1 MAEDRIVSLHG
12 KWQVSQVGGKV
23 SLQGNVPGLVHHDL
37 IEQGIVGDPFS
48 RMNEADQQWVGDA
61 TWEYSRTFVLNS
73 RQAARGAII
82 LNCDSLDTL
91 AEVFVNDHKVA
102 ATDNMFVRWRWS
114 IKDFAREGENNIRI
128 VFKPVNPV
136 MKERGEAYHL
146 DLKRRCFTPWGP
158 AHRNLVRKSPCHG
171 DWDWG
176 PCFLTQ
182 GIPQDIYIECRD
194 GGRLLYVNNLQE
206 HNAGRVSVT
215 LRAFIDMPRA
225 AKVRLTFDLGG
236 QVGSIEADLE
246 AGETRL
252 DHTLTVENPRLWWPN
267 GYGPQ
272 SLYALRVELES
283 EGENDVVDQEIGL
296 RRIELVTE
304 DDEAGQSFYF
314 RVNGLAVFAKGA
326 NWIPTDSF
334 ETRVTDE
341 SLAWELESAAAAHHN
356 MIRIWGGGLYESER
370 FYRMCDR
377 MGIMVWQECIFACG
391 YYPVNP
397 EFLDSVRLEVRHQVR
412 RIAAHASLALWCG
425 NNEIEQLFDRG
436 RPDFDTL
443 LVEYDQL
450 FIQTIM
456 PIVNAEAPQVTYWPS
471 SASNGVREFGN
482 PQDESRGDVHFW
494 EVWHGGKPASRYL
507 EVKPR
512 FSSEFGF
519 QSFSSPDLMDRY
531 TLPEDRNV
539 CSRVL
544 DFHQRNARGSG
555 QIFTHIPGHF
565 KSPVGYENTVY
576 ISQAL
581 QALSLKVAC
590 EHWYRIKPHNMG
602 NLIWQLNDIWPVTSW
617 ASLEYDGGWKIL
629 HYYEKRFYAP
639 LLVSTVEH
647 DGRLEVWG
655 TSEVNGKLTG
665 TLRVRV
671 LDFDGRELFADERD
685 ASLSA
690 MQSKVLASFDRTAL
704 CPAGHEEQRRFV
716 AIDLDCG
723 EYTSRNEHFFSVFK
737 YLDLKKPC
745 IRWDLKVSGD
755 EVTMAIQSD
764 TLAPFVWI
772 RTGGIPG
779 RWSDNGMHLRPAE
792 EQTVVF
798 YPRRETTPGEL
809 KPSIVMHDLYSAAQG

>member
-1 MAEDRIVSLHG
+1 MANDTIIPLHG
-12 KWQVSQVGGKV
+12 KWRISQMDGDTT
-23 SLQGNVPGLVHHDL
+23 LEGNVPGLVHHDL
-37 IEQGIVGDPFS
+37 VRQGLVDDPYY
-48 RMNEADQQWVGDA
+48 RMNEASQQWVGDA
-61 TWEYSRTFVLNS
+61 TWEYNRAFVLS
-73 RQAARGAII
+73 ERQATREAIV

-91 AEVFVNDHKVA
+91 AEVYVNDRRVA

-114 IKDFAREGENNIRI
+114 VKDLVREGENSIRI

-136 MKERGEAYHL
+136 MKQRGEAYHL
-146 DLKRRCFTPWGP
+146 DLRRRCFTPWGP
-158 AHRNLVRKSPCHG
+158 ALRNFVRKSPCHG

-176 PCFLTQ
+176 PCLLTQ

-206 HNAGRVSVT
+206 HDVGNVAVT
-215 LRAFIDMPRA
+215 VRAFVDMPRA
-225 AKVRLTFDLGG
+225 GKARL
-236 QVGSIEADLE
+236 SIQLDGHSQSVQTELV
-246 AGETRL
+246 AGENRL
-252 DHTLTVENPRLWWPN
+252 DQTLSVENPRLWWPN
-267 GYGPQ
+267 GYGSQ
-272 SLYALRVELES
+272 ELYPLRVELES
-283 EGENDVVDQEIGL
+283 EGETDVVEQKIGI
-296 RRIELVTE
+296 RKIELVT
-304 DDEAGQSFYF
+304 DDDGAGQSFYF

-334 ETRVTDE
+334 QTRVTDE
-341 SLAWELESAAAAHHN
+341 SLAWELQSAAAAHHN

-370 FYRMCDR
+370 FYRMCDQL
-377 MGIMVWQECIFACG
+377 GIMVWQECVFACG

-397 EFLDSVRLEVRHQVR
+397 EFLEGVRLEVRHHVR

-456 PIVNAEAPQVTYWPS
+456 PIVNEEAPQTPFWPS
-471 SASNGVREFGN
+471 SASNGVRRFGN

-539 CSRVL
+539 SSRVL

-565 KSPVGYENTVY
+565 KSSVGYENTVY

-639 LLVSTVEH
+639 LLVSAVEVE
-647 DGRLEVWG
+647 GRLEVWG
-655 TSEVNGKLTG
+655 TSEINDGLAG
-665 TLRVRV
+665 NLRVRV
-671 LDFDGRELFADERD
+671 LDFSGREIFADRHD
-685 ASLSA
+685 VSLSA
-690 MQSKVLASFDRTAL
+690 MQSRALASYDRASL
-704 CPAGHEEQRRFV
+704 CSAGEDEHRRFV

-723 EYTSRNEHFFSVFK
+723 EHASSNEHFFSVFK
-737 YLDLKKPC
+737 HLELVEPGL
-745 IRWDLKVSGD
+745 RWELEAENEKIVM
-755 EVTMAIQSD
+755 TIQSD

-772 RTGGIPG
+772 RTGGVRG
-779 RWSDNGMHLRPAE
+779 RWSDNGMHLRPGE
-792 EQTVVF
+792 ERKLIF
-798 YPRRETTPGEL
+798 HARGDTTLDEL
-809 KPSIVMHDLYSAAQG
+809 KDKLVIHDLYSAGLG